1 MSRMTAA
8 GLPSR
13 STISGALRLVFI
25 PSSDPFSMLMSS
37 RWLLRTDGGNEIVYK
52 LARREAARFAR
63 HPPRRPGL
71 GLRVFASRLRA
82 ILADEDVGDLG
93 AQDARVGMLARRQ
106 RFAHLGAGD
115 HHRLLVRAGIY
126 QVDADDAVIERR
138 AANGASA

>member
-63 HPPRRPGL
+63 HPARRPGL
-71 GLRVFASRLRA
+71 RLRGFASRLRGGWETHQA
-82 ILADEDVGDLG
+82 A
-93 AQDARVGMLARRQ
+93 APA
-106 RFAHLGAGD
+106 
-115 HHRLLVRAGIY
+115 
-126 QVDADDAVIERR
+126 AVIVARKADVAGADVQR
-138 AANGASA
+138 AAQIVEDLLGVEIAPDRL

>member
-52 LARREAARFAR
+52 LARREASPFAP
-63 HPPRRPGL
+63 HPARRPGL
-71 GLRVFASRLRA
+71 RLRVFASRLLA
-82 ILADEDVGDLG
+82 IIADEDVGDLG

-115 HHRLLVRAGIY
+115 HHRLLVRVGIH
-126 QVDADDAVIERR
+126 QVDAAGAVIVGREADVAR
-138 AANGASA
+138 